1 LPWWFPNPPLNLRQ
15 SDLFLNLRPPLRLA
29 FALPRRDGRLH
40 SHQRHGVLHHRY
52 RFRIPLDRQ
61 IPRKWLPKDA
71 QGLASIVEE
80 DLRNLRLGKV
90 GPTYGDLRCIILG
103 HLTRLAI
110 WNLRKEWCW
119 EADTEKKLLTVNGWM
134 EHFGG
139 LSAVEEHLDLTSSG
153 IPRIRFAGIQEGGT
167 TE

>member
-1 LPWWFPNPPLNLRQ
+1 MGASIHINGTGSSIIDTVFVSR
-15 SDLFLNLRPPLRLA
+15 ST
-29 FALPRRDGRLH
+29 GR
-40 SHQRHGVLHHRY
+40 
-52 RFRIPLDRQ
+52 F
-61 IPRKWLPKDA
+61 PRKWLPKDA